1 MRHTRRSRSLAALA
15 AGAGV
20 LAACAGVADAGS
32 APPGEF
38 ITTLDGDGG
47 PPVAETYVGTPGT
60 STMYLNYLTNVDP
73 DVRASLHLQRVWL
86 RQGSHLHLGPPCT
99 RRLATH
105 TPLLPRPVPSCPDA
119 LLSRRSATVRL
130 AHQA

>member
-73 DVRASLHLQRVWL
+73 DVRSSLDLQRVRM
-86 RQGSHLHLGPPCT
+86 RQGSLGPGTRCT